1 MQKSYKI
8 MDGEGYVSTF
18 TVIENRYELKDHH
31 DEIIFSGVDTQ
42 DGFIFDEA
50 IQKEVDYYKFDALR
64 LFLNMIQKCDNLLF
78 EEYKVYK
85 HLGKI

>member
-8 MDGEGYVSTF
+8 MDGEGYISTF
-18 TVIENRYELKDHH
+18 TVIDNRYELKDHN
-31 DEIIFSGVDTQ
+31 DEIILSGVDTEN
-42 DGFIFDEA
+42 GFIFDEA
-50 IQKEVDYYKFDALR
+50 IQGEVDYYKFDALR
-64 LFLNMIQKCDNLLF
+64 LFLNMIQKCDNLMF

>member
-1 MQKSYKI
+1 

-31 DEIIFSGVDTQ
+31 NEIILSGVDTE
-42 DGFIFDEA
+42 DGFEFD
-50 IQKEVDYYKFDALR
+50 QKIEGEIDYYNFDALR
-64 LFLNMIQKCDNLLF
+64 LFLNMIGKVDKLIF
-78 EEYKVYK
+78 EEYRVYK

>member
-31 DEIIFSGVDTQ
+31 NEIVLSGVDTE
-42 DGFIFDEA
+42 DGFVFD
-50 IQKEVDYYKFDALR
+50 QKIEGEIDYYNFDALR
-64 LFLNMIQKCDNLLF
+64 LFLNMIGKVDKLIF
-78 EEYKVYK
+78 EEYRVYK